1 MSGNLF
7 CQDGDEYLDDDI
19 ATVWERIYDDLPE
32 PADHEPDDPAQWEIQ
47 EWTSTPLGD
56 FLPSTSRVL
65 ERMEEDLYDE
75 VTEYANGAIESA
87 FAKSEVIAAFD
98 YARALLARHLAR
110 FAMADKMIA
119 THIITLDEHDQP
131 LVNGEPMYITKEAG
145 SA

>member
-19 ATVWERIYDDLPE
+19 AAVWERIYDDLPE
-32 PADHEPDDPAQWEIQ
+32 PADREPGDPVQWEIQ
-47 EWTSTPLGD
+47 EWTSTPLGS
-56 FLPSTSRVL
+56 FLTSTDRIL
-65 ERMEEDLYDE
+65 ERIEEDLYDE
-75 VTEYANGAIESA
+75 TGEAAQATIENA
-87 FAKSEVIAAFD
+87 VGKPEVVAAFE
-98 YARALLARHLAR
+98 YARALLARHLSG
-110 FAMADKMIA
+110 FSMADRHIA